1 MKILCIGHASY
12 DITIPYDGYPVENTK
27 NRVEEKYECGGGPA
41 SNAAYLLGKWGLDTT
56 FVGVLGDDIYAK
68 RIIDEFKSVGVNTD
82 NIELDKDAETTL
94 SFIIVNK
101 KNGSRTVLAHRLK
114 DMELEKKYNIKA
126 DVILAD
132 GQELKASIDAIE
144 NNPKAISILDA
155 GSFKESTV
163 TLGKKVNYLVCS
175 KNFAEDFTK
184 IKVDFNNPKSIS
196 DIFAIMNKEF
206 KNNII
211 ITLEAKG
218 CLYMKDNKIKLMPS
232 INVTPVDTTGAG
244 DIFHGAFTY
253 CIANGFDLEKCL
265 KISNITGALS
275 VTRMGGRNSVFPL
288 EEVMKIY
295 EKNIWWYFY

>member
-12 DITIPYDGYPVENTK
+12 DITIPFEGYPIENTK
-27 NRVEEKYECGGGPA
+27 NRVDEKYECGGGPA
-41 SNAAYLLGKWGLDTT
+41 SNAAYLLGKWGLETT
-56 FVGVLGDDIYAK
+56 FIGVLGDDVYGH
-68 RIIDEFKSVGVNTD
+68 RIVDEFKGVNVNTD
-82 NIELDKDAETTL
+82 HVEFDKEGETTL

-101 KNGSRTVLAHRLK
+101 KNGSRTVLAHRLPN
-114 DMELEKKYNIKA
+114 MELKRKCDIKA
-126 DVILAD
+126 DIILID
-132 GQELKASIDAIE
+132 GQELEASLDAIE
-144 NNPKAISILDA
+144 NNPNAISILDA
-155 GSFKESTV
+155 GSLKEANV
-163 TLGKKVNYLVCS
+163 ILGKKVNYLVCS
-175 KNFAEDFTK
+175 KSFAEDFTK
-184 IKVDFNNPKSIS
+184 IKIDFNNPKSI
-196 DIFAIMNKEF
+196 AEVYNIMNNEF

-218 CLYMKDNKIKLMPS
+218 CLYMKDGKIKLMPS

-253 CIANGFDLEKCL
+253 CIANGYDLEKTL

-295 EKNIWWYFY
+295 EKNV

>member
-12 DITIPYDGYPVENTK
+12 DITIPFDGYPLENTK
-27 NRVEEKYECGGGPA
+27 NRVDEKYECGGGPA

-68 RIIDEFKSVGVNTD
+68 RIVDEFKSVGVNTD
-82 NIELDKDAETTL
+82 RIEYDKEAETTL
-94 SFIIVNK
+94 SFIVVNK
-101 KNGSRTVLAHRLK
+101 KNGSRTVLAHRKPNMKLK
-114 DMELEKKYNIKA
+114 EKCDIKA
-126 DVILAD
+126 DIILVD
-132 GQELKASIDAIE
+132 GQELKASLESIE

-155 GSFKESTV
+155 GSLKDSNV
-163 TLGKKVNYLVCS
+163 VLGKKVNYLVCS
-175 KNFAEDFTK
+175 KCFAEDFAK
-184 IKVDFNNPKSIS
+184 IKIDFNNPQSIAS
-196 DIFAIMNKEF
+196 IYDIMNKEF
-206 KNNII
+206 KNTII
-211 ITLEAKG
+211 ITLESKG

-253 CIANGFDLEKCL
+253 SIASNYDIEKAL

-275 VTRMGGRNSVFPL
+275 VTKMGGRNSAFPL

-295 EKNIWWYFY
+295 EKNI